1 MEAAIVLVSGVVL
14 IVGKE
19 ILKVI
24 KIKNEKK
31 KIKNNLIKAFNDKNI
46 RKIKKYILYI
56 KDFDKKYQTK
66 KEPKYLNKIVMNN
79 PDLNEENVLS
89 LLTDFSMIDAL
100 YEDKSLI
107 NHRLENKLDIK
118 LDLLERKRKETIIR
132 QNQMNQVLAMKQ
144 RKMNK
149 GKTNKRKKSAM
160 G

>member
-56 KDFDKKYQTK
+56 KDFDKKYQTEK
-66 KEPKYLNKIVMNN
+66 GPKYLNKIVMNN